1 MFQQRVL
8 AIAGDGLLRFARNDD
23 VVKFVKFIGM
33 NLRHYAA
40 SSCLRVKYFP
50 FYPLLRASA

>member
-1 MFQQRVL
+1 L